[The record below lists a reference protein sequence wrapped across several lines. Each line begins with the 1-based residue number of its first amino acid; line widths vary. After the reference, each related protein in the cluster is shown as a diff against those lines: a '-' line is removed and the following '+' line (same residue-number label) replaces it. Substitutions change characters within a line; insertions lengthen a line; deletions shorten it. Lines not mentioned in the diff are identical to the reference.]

1 MKKLLFAAAAALA
14 ITSCTSDLSDLNK
27 NGKAPESVPSG
38 ALFANA
44 VMGYYDFDAVQ
55 DVNLNN
61 LRLWSQHWTQTTY
74 VDESNFNLNE
84 RDVNG
89 STFVRMYVTVIRDCE
104 EARTAVMNGPEN
116 DAQKAASI
124 GAIEVMEVMAYQYLV
139 DLFGDVPYS
148 EAMTET
154 NVPKYD
160 AGSAIYMDLLARLDA
175 AVADLSGSN
184 TFGSSD
190 IIYFGDAAAWKK
202 AANSLMLRMAVR
214 MIGYDAAEAKTWG
227 EKAIAG
233 GVFTSSA
240 DDMRLLYSST
250 PPHTHPMWET
260 LVQSGRTDYVASA
273 TLGDVLNGRA
283 DPRRA
288 GFFKNWGTLGV
299 DTSTQVATWDTIVV
313 TWDSTAVPPVPDS
326 TFAQPDSTYLA
337 YDTVNTVGN
346 YVVLDDL
353 VVNGAPHGF
362 QVNYYAYTQ
371 PGEALEDP
379 TWSHAAISYVEVEF
393 LMAHAAVEG
402 WAGASDAATHY
413 ENGIRASIEEWGGT
427 SADADAYMMHPLVAF
442 SSTTAATQIGVQKWI
457 AMYSNAFEAYA
468 AVRMYDLPMDTAA
481 LAGTVTPNRYS
492 YPLDEY
498 SLNTTNVEA
507 AAANYGGDDTFA
519 KVFWDM

>member
-14 ITSCTSDLSDLNK
+14 ITSCTSDLSDLNV

-55 DVNLNN
+55 NVNLNN

-89 STFVRMYVTVIRDCE
+89 STFFNMYVTVIRDCE
-104 EARTAVMNGPEN
+104 EARTAVMNGPES
-116 DAQKAASI
+116 AAAKAASI
-124 GAIEVMEVMAYQYLV
+124 AAIEVMEVMAYQYLV

-148 EAMTET
+148 EALSET

-160 AGSAIYMDLLARLDA
+160 AGSAIYADLLARLDA
-175 AVADLSGSN
+175 ATADLSGSN

-190 IIYFGDAAAWKK
+190 IIYGGDAAAWKK

-214 MIGYDAAEAKTWG
+214 MIGYDAAAAKSWG

-233 GVFTSSA
+233 GVFMSSA
-240 DDMRLLYSST
+240 DDMRLYYSSA

-273 TLGDVLNGRA
+273 TLGDVLNGLA

-288 GFFKNWGTLGV
+288 GFFKNLGGS
-299 DTSTQVATWDTIVV
+299 DSV
-313 TWDSTAVPPVPDS
+313 T
-326 TFAQPDSTYLA
+326 
-337 YDTVNTVGN
+337 
-346 YVVLDDL
+346 
-353 VVNGAPHGF
+353 GAPHGF
-362 QVNYYAYTQ
+362 QVNYYDYSQ
-371 PGEALEDP
+371 PGTALEDP

-393 LMAHAAVEG
+393 LMAHAAVAG

-413 ENGIRASIEEWGGT
+413 ENGIRASIEEWGGS

-468 AVRMYDLPMDTAA
+468 AVRMYDLPMQTAA
-481 LAGTVTPNRYS
+481 LAGTVTPTRYS

-498 SLNTTNVEA
+498 SLNTTNVQA

>member
-55 DVNLNN
+55 NVNLNN

-104 EARTAVMNGPEN
+104 EARTAVMNGPEST
-116 DAQKAASI
+116 ASKAASI
-124 GAIEVMEVMAYQYLV
+124 AAIEVMEVMAYQYLV

-148 EAMTET
+148 EALSET

-160 AGSAIYMDLLARLDA
+160 AGSAIYADLLDRLDA
-175 AVADLSGSN
+175 ATADLSGSN

-190 IIYFGDAAAWKK
+190 IIYGGDAAAWKK

-214 MIGYDAAEAKTWG
+214 MIGYDAAAAKTWG

-240 DDMRLLYSST
+240 DDMRLYYSSA

-273 TLGDVLNGRA
+273 TLGDALNSLE
-283 DPRRA
+283 DPRRGA
-288 GFFKNWGTLGV
+288 FFKNLDSVGGV
-299 DTSTQVATWDTIVV
+299 T
-313 TWDSTAVPPVPDS
+313 
-326 TFAQPDSTYLA
+326 
-337 YDTVNTVGN
+337 
-346 YVVLDDL
+346 
-353 VVNGAPHGF
+353 GAPHGF
-362 QVNYYAYTQ
+362 QVNYYDYSQ
-371 PGEALEDP
+371 PGTALEDP

-393 LMAHAAVEG
+393 LMAHAAVAG

-413 ENGIRASIEEWGGT
+413 ENGIRASIEEWGGS
-427 SADADAYMMHPLVAF
+427 SADADAYMANPLVAF
-442 SSTTAATQIGVQKWI
+442 SSATAATQIGVQKWI

-468 AVRMYDLPMDTAA
+468 AVRMYDLPMQTAA
-481 LAGTVTPNRYS
+481 LAGTVTPTRYS

-498 SLNTTNVEA
+498 SLNTTNVQA

>member
-1 MKKLLFAAAAALA
+1 
-14 ITSCTSDLSDLNK
+14 
-27 NGKAPESVPSG
+27 
-38 ALFANA
+38 
-44 VMGYYDFDAVQ
+44 MGYYDFDAVQ
-55 DVNLNN
+55 NVNLNN

-89 STFVRMYVTVIRDCE
+89 NTFVRMYVTVIRDCE
-104 EARTAVMNGPEN
+104 EARTAVMNGPES
-116 DAQKAASI
+116 AAAKAASVA
-124 GAIEVMEVMAYQYLV
+124 AIEVMEVMAYQYLV

-148 EAMTET
+148 EALSET

-160 AGSAIYMDLLARLDA
+160 AGSAIYADLLARLDA
-175 AVADLSGSN
+175 ATADLSGSN

-190 IIYFGDAAAWKK
+190 IIYGGDAAAWKK

-214 MIGYDAAEAKTWG
+214 MIGYDAAAAKSWG

-233 GVFTSSA
+233 GVFMSSA
-240 DDMRLLYSST
+240 DDMRLYYSSA

-260 LVQSGRTDYVASA
+260 LVQSGRTDYVAPA
-273 TLGDVLNGRA
+273 TLGDVLNGLA

-288 GFFKNWGTLGV
+288 GFFKNLGGS
-299 DTSTQVATWDTIVV
+299 DSV
-313 TWDSTAVPPVPDS
+313 T
-326 TFAQPDSTYLA
+326 
-337 YDTVNTVGN
+337 
-346 YVVLDDL
+346 
-353 VVNGAPHGF
+353 GAPHGF
-362 QVNYYAYTQ
+362 QVNYYDYSQ
-371 PGEALEDP
+371 PGTALEDP

-393 LMAHAAVEG
+393 LMAHAAVAG
-402 WAGASDAATHY
+402 WTGAGDAATHY
-413 ENGIRASIEEWGGT
+413 EAGVRASIDEWGGS

-468 AVRMYDLPMDTAA
+468 AVRMYDLPMQTAA

-498 SLNTTNVEA
+498 SLNTTNVQA
-507 AAANYGGDDTFA
+507 SAANYGGDDTFA

>member
-14 ITSCTSDLSDLNK
+14 ITSCTSDLSDLNV

-55 DVNLNN
+55 NVNLNN

-104 EARTAVMNGPEN
+104 EARTAVMNGPES
-116 DAQKAASI
+116 AAAKAASVA
-124 GAIEVMEVMAYQYLV
+124 AIEVMEVMAYQYLV

-148 EAMTET
+148 EALSET

-190 IIYFGDAAAWKK
+190 IIYGGDAAAWKK

-214 MIGYDAAEAKTWG
+214 MIGYDAAAAKSWG

-233 GVFTSSA
+233 GVFMSSA
-240 DDMRLLYSST
+240 DDMRLYYSSA

-273 TLGDVLNGRA
+273 TLGDVLNGLA

-288 GFFKNWGTLGV
+288 GFFKNLGGS
-299 DTSTQVATWDTIVV
+299 DSV
-313 TWDSTAVPPVPDS
+313 T
-326 TFAQPDSTYLA
+326 
-337 YDTVNTVGN
+337 
-346 YVVLDDL
+346 
-353 VVNGAPHGF
+353 GAPHGF
-362 QVNYYAYTQ
+362 QVNYYDYSQ
-371 PGEALEDP
+371 PGTALEDP

-393 LMAHAAVEG
+393 LMAHAAVAG

-413 ENGIRASIEEWGGT
+413 ENGIRASIEEWGGS

-468 AVRMYDLPMDTAA
+468 AVRMYDLPMQTAA
-481 LAGTVTPNRYS
+481 LAGTVTPTRYS

-498 SLNTTNVEA
+498 SLNTTNVQA

>member
-14 ITSCTSDLSDLNK
+14 ITSCTSDLSDLNV

-55 DVNLNN
+55 NVNLNN

-89 STFVRMYVTVIRDCE
+89 NTFVRMYVTVIRDCE
-104 EARTAVMNGPEN
+104 EARTAVMNGPES
-116 DAQKAASI
+116 AAAKAASVA
-124 GAIEVMEVMAYQYLV
+124 AIEVMEVMAYQYLV

-148 EAMTET
+148 EALSET

-160 AGSAIYMDLLARLDA
+160 AGSAIYADLLARLDA
-175 AVADLSGSN
+175 ATADLSGSN

-190 IIYFGDAAAWKK
+190 IIYGGDAAAWKK

-214 MIGYDAAEAKTWG
+214 MIGYDAAAAKSWG

-240 DDMRLLYSST
+240 DDMRLYYSSA

-273 TLGDVLNGRA
+273 TLGDVLNGLA

-288 GFFKNWGTLGV
+288 GFFKNLGGS
-299 DTSTQVATWDTIVV
+299 DSV
-313 TWDSTAVPPVPDS
+313 T
-326 TFAQPDSTYLA
+326 
-337 YDTVNTVGN
+337 
-346 YVVLDDL
+346 
-353 VVNGAPHGF
+353 GAPHGF
-362 QVNYYAYTQ
+362 QVNYYDYSQ
-371 PGEALEDP
+371 PGTALEDP

-393 LMAHAAVEG
+393 LMAHAAVAG

-413 ENGIRASIEEWGGT
+413 ENGIRASIEEWGGS

-468 AVRMYDLPMDTAA
+468 AVRMYDLPMQTAA

-498 SLNTTNVEA
+498 SLNTTNVQA

>member
-14 ITSCTSDLSDLNK
+14 ITSCTSDLSDLNV

-55 DVNLNN
+55 NVNLNN

-89 STFVRMYVTVIRDCE
+89 NTFVRMYVTVIRDCE
-104 EARTAVMNGPEN
+104 EARTAVMNGPES
-116 DAQKAASI
+116 AAAKAASVA
-124 GAIEVMEVMAYQYLV
+124 AIEVMEVMAYQYLV
-139 DLFGDVPYS
+139 DVFGDVPYS
-148 EAMTET
+148 EALSET

-160 AGSAIYMDLLARLDA
+160 AGSAIYADLLARLDA
-175 AVADLSGSN
+175 ATADLSGSN

-190 IIYFGDAAAWKK
+190 IIYGGDAAAWKK

-214 MIGYDAAEAKTWG
+214 MIGYDAAAAKSWG

-233 GVFTSSA
+233 GVFMSSA
-240 DDMRLLYSST
+240 DDMRLYYSSA

-273 TLGDVLNGRA
+273 TLGDVLNGLA

-288 GFFKNWGTLGV
+288 GFFKNLGGS
-299 DTSTQVATWDTIVV
+299 DSV
-313 TWDSTAVPPVPDS
+313 T
-326 TFAQPDSTYLA
+326 
-337 YDTVNTVGN
+337 
-346 YVVLDDL
+346 
-353 VVNGAPHGF
+353 GAPHGF
-362 QVNYYAYTQ
+362 QVNYYDYSQ
-371 PGEALEDP
+371 PGTALEDP

-393 LMAHAAVEG
+393 LMAHAAVAG
-402 WAGASDAATHY
+402 WTGAGDAATHY
-413 ENGIRASIEEWGGT
+413 EAGVRASIDEWGGS

-468 AVRMYDLPMDTAA
+468 AVRMYDLPMQTAA
-481 LAGTVTPNRYS
+481 LAGTVTPTRYS

-498 SLNTTNVEA
+498 SLNTTNVQA

>member
-14 ITSCTSDLSDLNK
+14 ITSCTSDLSDLNV

-55 DVNLNN
+55 NVNLNN

-89 STFVRMYVTVIRDCE
+89 NTFVRMYVTVIRDCE
-104 EARTAVMNGPEN
+104 EARTAVMNGPES
-116 DAQKAASI
+116 AAAKAASVA
-124 GAIEVMEVMAYQYLV
+124 AIEVMEVMAYQYLV

-148 EAMTET
+148 EALSET

-160 AGSAIYMDLLARLDA
+160 AGSAIYADLLARLDA
-175 AVADLSGSN
+175 ATADLSGSN

-190 IIYFGDAAAWKK
+190 IIYGGDAAAWKK

-214 MIGYDAAEAKTWG
+214 MIGYDAAAAKSWG

-240 DDMRLLYSST
+240 DDMRLYYSSA

-273 TLGDVLNGRA
+273 TLGDVLNGLA

-288 GFFKNWGTLGV
+288 GFFKNLGGS
-299 DTSTQVATWDTIVV
+299 DSV
-313 TWDSTAVPPVPDS
+313 T
-326 TFAQPDSTYLA
+326 
-337 YDTVNTVGN
+337 
-346 YVVLDDL
+346 
-353 VVNGAPHGF
+353 GAPHGF
-362 QVNYYAYTQ
+362 QVNYYDYSQ
-371 PGEALEDP
+371 PGTALEDP

-393 LMAHAAVEG
+393 LMAHAAVAG

-413 ENGIRASIEEWGGT
+413 ENGIRASIEEWGGS

-468 AVRMYDLPMDTAA
+468 AVRMYDLPMQTAA
-481 LAGTVTPNRYS
+481 LAGTVTPTRYS

-498 SLNTTNVEA
+498 SLNTTNVQA

>member
-14 ITSCTSDLSDLNK
+14 ITSCTSDLSDLNV

-55 DVNLNN
+55 NVNLNN

-104 EARTAVMNGPEN
+104 EARTAVMNGPES
-116 DAQKAASI
+116 AAAKAASI
-124 GAIEVMEVMAYQYLV
+124 AAIEVMEVMAYQYLV

-148 EAMTET
+148 EALSET

-160 AGSAIYMDLLARLDA
+160 AGSTIYTDLLNRLDA
-175 AVADLSGSN
+175 ATADLNGSS

-190 IIYFGDAAAWKK
+190 IIYGGDAAAWKK

-214 MIGYDAAEAKTWG
+214 MIGYDAAAAKTWG

-240 DDMRLLYSST
+240 DDMRLYYSSA

-273 TLGDVLNGRA
+273 TLGDVLNGLA

-288 GFFKNWGTLGV
+288 GFFKNLGGS
-299 DTSTQVATWDTIVV
+299 DSV
-313 TWDSTAVPPVPDS
+313 T
-326 TFAQPDSTYLA
+326 
-337 YDTVNTVGN
+337 
-346 YVVLDDL
+346 
-353 VVNGAPHGF
+353 GAPHGF
-362 QVNYYAYTQ
+362 QVNYYDYSQ
-371 PGEALEDP
+371 PGTALEDP

-393 LMAHAAVEG
+393 LMAHAAVAG

-413 ENGIRASIEEWGGT
+413 ENGIRASIEEWGGS

-468 AVRMYDLPMDTAA
+468 AVRMYDLPMQTAA
-481 LAGTVTPNRYS
+481 LAGTVTPTRYS

-498 SLNTTNVEA
+498 SLNTTNVQA

>member
-14 ITSCTSDLSDLNK
+14 ITSCTGDLSDLNK

-55 DVNLNN
+55 NVNLNN

-74 VDESNFNLNE
+74 VDESNFQLNE

-104 EARTAVMNGPEN
+104 EARTAVMNGPES
-116 DAQKAASI
+116 AAAKAASVA
-124 GAIEVMEVMAYQYLV
+124 AIEVMEVMAYQYLV

-148 EAMTET
+148 EALSET

-160 AGSAIYMDLLARLDA
+160 AGSAIYADLLARLDA
-175 AVADLSGSN
+175 ATADLSGSN

-190 IIYFGDAAAWKK
+190 IIYGGDAAAWKK

-214 MIGYDAAEAKTWG
+214 MIGYDAAAAKSWG

-240 DDMRLLYSST
+240 DDMRLYYSSA

-273 TLGDVLNGRA
+273 TLGDVLNGLA

-288 GFFKNWGTLGV
+288 GFFKNLGGS
-299 DTSTQVATWDTIVV
+299 DSV
-313 TWDSTAVPPVPDS
+313 T
-326 TFAQPDSTYLA
+326 
-337 YDTVNTVGN
+337 
-346 YVVLDDL
+346 
-353 VVNGAPHGF
+353 GAPHGF
-362 QVNYYAYTQ
+362 QVNYYDYSQ
-371 PGEALEDP
+371 PGTALEDP

-393 LMAHAAVEG
+393 LMAHAAVAG

-413 ENGIRASIEEWGGT
+413 ENGIRASIEEWGGS
-427 SADADAYMMHPLVAF
+427 SADADAYMMHPMVAF

-468 AVRMYDLPMDTAA
+468 AVRMYDLPMQTAA

-498 SLNTTNVEA
+498 SLNTTNVQA

>member
-14 ITSCTSDLSDLNK
+14 ITSCTSDLSDLNV

-55 DVNLNN
+55 NVNLNN

-89 STFVRMYVTVIRDCE
+89 STFVNMYVTVIRDCE
-104 EARTAVMNGPEN
+104 EARTAVMNGPES
-116 DAQKAASI
+116 AAAKAASI
-124 GAIEVMEVMAYQYLV
+124 AAIEVMEVMAYQYLV

-148 EAMTET
+148 EALSET

-160 AGSAIYMDLLARLDA
+160 AGSTIYADLLARLDA
-175 AVADLSGSN
+175 ATADLSGSN

-190 IIYFGDAAAWKK
+190 IIYGGDAAAWKK

-214 MIGYDAAEAKTWG
+214 MIGYDAAAAKSWG

-240 DDMRLLYSST
+240 DDMRLYYSSA

-273 TLGDVLNGRA
+273 TLGDVLNGLA

-288 GFFKNWGTLGV
+288 GFFKNLGGS
-299 DTSTQVATWDTIVV
+299 DSV
-313 TWDSTAVPPVPDS
+313 T
-326 TFAQPDSTYLA
+326 
-337 YDTVNTVGN
+337 
-346 YVVLDDL
+346 
-353 VVNGAPHGF
+353 GAPHGF
-362 QVNYYAYTQ
+362 QVNYYDYSQ
-371 PGEALEDP
+371 PGTALEDP

-393 LMAHAAVEG
+393 LMAHAAVAG

-413 ENGIRASIEEWGGT
+413 ENGIRASIEEWGGS

-468 AVRMYDLPMDTAA
+468 AVRMYDLPMQTAA

-498 SLNTTNVEA
+498 SLNTTNVQA

>member
-14 ITSCTSDLSDLNK
+14 ITSCTSDLSDLNV

-55 DVNLNN
+55 NVNLNN

-89 STFVRMYVTVIRDCE
+89 STFFNMYVTVIRDCE
-104 EARTAVMNGPEN
+104 EARTAVMNGPES
-116 DAQKAASI
+116 AAAKAASI
-124 GAIEVMEVMAYQYLV
+124 AAIEVMEVMAYQYLV

-148 EAMTET
+148 EALSET

-160 AGSAIYMDLLARLDA
+160 AGSDIYADLLNRLDA
-175 AVADLSGSN
+175 AVADLNGSN

-190 IIYFGDAAAWKK
+190 IIYGGDAAAWKK

-214 MIGYDAAEAKTWG
+214 MIGYDAAAAKSWG

-240 DDMRLLYSST
+240 DDMRLYYSSA

-273 TLGDVLNGRA
+273 TLGDVLNGLA

-288 GFFKNWGTLGV
+288 GFFKNLGGS
-299 DTSTQVATWDTIVV
+299 DSV
-313 TWDSTAVPPVPDS
+313 T
-326 TFAQPDSTYLA
+326 
-337 YDTVNTVGN
+337 
-346 YVVLDDL
+346 
-353 VVNGAPHGF
+353 GAPHGF
-362 QVNYYAYTQ
+362 QVNYYDYSQ
-371 PGEALEDP
+371 PGTALEDP

-393 LMAHAAVEG
+393 LMAHAAVAG

-413 ENGIRASIEEWGGT
+413 ENGIRASIEEWGGS

-468 AVRMYDLPMDTAA
+468 AVRMYDLPMQTAA
-481 LAGTVTPNRYS
+481 LAGTVTPTRYS

-498 SLNTTNVEA
+498 SLNTTNVQA

>member
-55 DVNLNN
+55 NVNLNN

-104 EARTAVMNGPEN
+104 EARTAVMNGPES
-116 DAQKAASI
+116 AAAKAASVA
-124 GAIEVMEVMAYQYLV
+124 AIEVMEVMAYQYLV

-148 EAMTET
+148 EALSET

-175 AVADLSGSN
+175 ATGDLSGSN

-190 IIYFGDAAAWKK
+190 IIYGGDAAAWKK

-214 MIGYDAAEAKTWG
+214 MIGYDAAAAKSWG

-240 DDMRLLYSST
+240 DDMRLYYSSA

-273 TLGDVLNGRA
+273 TLGDVLNGLA

-288 GFFKNWGTLGV
+288 GFFKNLGGS
-299 DTSTQVATWDTIVV
+299 DSV
-313 TWDSTAVPPVPDS
+313 T
-326 TFAQPDSTYLA
+326 
-337 YDTVNTVGN
+337 
-346 YVVLDDL
+346 
-353 VVNGAPHGF
+353 GAPHGF
-362 QVNYYAYTQ
+362 QVNYYDYSQ
-371 PGEALEDP
+371 PGTALEDP

-393 LMAHAAVEG
+393 LMAHAAVAG

-413 ENGIRASIEEWGGT
+413 ENGIRASIEEWGGS

-468 AVRMYDLPMDTAA
+468 AVRMYDLPMQTAA
-481 LAGTVTPNRYS
+481 LAGTVTPTRYS

-498 SLNTTNVEA
+498 SLNTTNVNA

>member
-55 DVNLNN
+55 NVNLNN

-104 EARTAVMNGPEN
+104 EARTAVMNGPES
-116 DAQKAASI
+116 AAAKAASI

-148 EAMTET
+148 EALSET

-175 AVADLSGSN
+175 AIADLSGSN

-190 IIYFGDAAAWKK
+190 IIYGGDAAAWKK

-214 MIGYDAAEAKTWG
+214 MIGYDAAAAKTWG

-240 DDMRLLYSST
+240 DDMRLYYSSA

-273 TLGDVLNGRA
+273 TLGDVLNGLM

-288 GFFKNWGTLGV
+288 GFFKNLGGS
-299 DTSTQVATWDTIVV
+299 DSV
-313 TWDSTAVPPVPDS
+313 T
-326 TFAQPDSTYLA
+326 
-337 YDTVNTVGN
+337 
-346 YVVLDDL
+346 
-353 VVNGAPHGF
+353 GAPHGF
-362 QVNYYAYTQ
+362 QVNYYDYSQ
-371 PGEALEDP
+371 PGTALEDP

-393 LMAHAAVEG
+393 LMAHAAVAG

-413 ENGIRASIEEWGGT
+413 ENGIRASIEEWGGS
-427 SADADAYMMHPLVAF
+427 SADADAYMANPLVAF

-468 AVRMYDLPMDTAA
+468 AVRMYDLPMQTAA
-481 LAGTVTPNRYS
+481 LAGTVTPTRYS

-498 SLNTTNVEA
+498 SLNTTNVQA

>member
-14 ITSCTSDLSDLNK
+14 ITSCTSDLSDLNV

-55 DVNLNN
+55 NVNLNN

-89 STFVRMYVTVIRDCE
+89 STFVNMYVTVIRDCE
-104 EARTAVMNGPEN
+104 EARTAVMNGPES
-116 DAQKAASI
+116 AAAKAASI
-124 GAIEVMEVMAYQYLV
+124 AAIEVMEVMAYQYLV

-148 EAMTET
+148 EALSET

-160 AGSAIYMDLLARLDA
+160 AGSAIYADLLARLDA
-175 AVADLSGSN
+175 ATADLSGSN

-190 IIYFGDAAAWKK
+190 IIYGGDAAAWKK

-214 MIGYDAAEAKTWG
+214 MIGYDAAAAKSWG

-240 DDMRLLYSST
+240 DDMRLYYSSA

-273 TLGDVLNGRA
+273 TLGDVLNGLA

-288 GFFKNWGTLGV
+288 GFFKNLGGS
-299 DTSTQVATWDTIVV
+299 DSV
-313 TWDSTAVPPVPDS
+313 T
-326 TFAQPDSTYLA
+326 
-337 YDTVNTVGN
+337 
-346 YVVLDDL
+346 
-353 VVNGAPHGF
+353 GAPHGF
-362 QVNYYAYTQ
+362 QVNYYDYSQ
-371 PGEALEDP
+371 PGTALEDP

-393 LMAHAAVEG
+393 LMAHAAVAG

-413 ENGIRASIEEWGGT
+413 ENGIRASIEEWGGS

-468 AVRMYDLPMDTAA
+468 AVRMYDLPMQTAA

-498 SLNTTNVEA
+498 SLNTTNVQA

>member
-1 MKKLLFAAAAALA
+1 MKKLLFAATAALA
-14 ITSCTSDLSDLNK
+14 ITSCTSDLSDLNV

-55 DVNLNN
+55 NVNLNN

-74 VDESNFNLNE
+74 VDESNFQLNE

-104 EARTAVMNGPEN
+104 EARTAVMNGPES
-116 DAQKAASI
+116 AAAKAASVA
-124 GAIEVMEVMAYQYLV
+124 AIEVMEVMAYQYLV

-148 EAMTET
+148 EALSET

-160 AGSAIYMDLLARLDA
+160 AGSAIYADLLARLDA
-175 AVADLSGSN
+175 ATADLSGSN

-190 IIYFGDAAAWKK
+190 IIYGGDAAAWKK

-214 MIGYDAAEAKTWG
+214 MIGYDAAAAKSWG

-240 DDMRLLYSST
+240 DDMRLYYSSA

-273 TLGDVLNGRA
+273 TLGDVLNGLA

-288 GFFKNWGTLGV
+288 GFFKNLGGS
-299 DTSTQVATWDTIVV
+299 DSV
-313 TWDSTAVPPVPDS
+313 T
-326 TFAQPDSTYLA
+326 
-337 YDTVNTVGN
+337 
-346 YVVLDDL
+346 
-353 VVNGAPHGF
+353 GAPHGF
-362 QVNYYAYTQ
+362 QVNYYDYSQ
-371 PGEALEDP
+371 PGTALEDP

-393 LMAHAAVEG
+393 LMAHAAVAG

-413 ENGIRASIEEWGGT
+413 ENGIRASIEEWGGS

-468 AVRMYDLPMDTAA
+468 AVRMYDLPMQTAA

-498 SLNTTNVEA
+498 SLNTTNVNA

>member
-55 DVNLNN
+55 NVNLNN

-104 EARTAVMNGPEN
+104 EARTAVMNGPES
-116 DAQKAASI
+116 AASKAASI
-124 GAIEVMEVMAYQYLV
+124 AAIEVMEVMAYQYLV

-148 EAMTET
+148 EALSET

-160 AGSAIYMDLLARLDA
+160 AGSAIYADLLARLDA
-175 AVADLSGSN
+175 ATADLSGSN

-190 IIYFGDAAAWKK
+190 IIYGGDAAAWKK

-214 MIGYDAAEAKTWG
+214 MIGYDAAAAKTWG

-240 DDMRLLYSST
+240 DDMRLYYSSA

-273 TLGDVLNGRA
+273 TLGDALNSLE
-283 DPRRA
+283 DPRRGA
-288 GFFKNWGTLGV
+288 FFKNLDSVGGV
-299 DTSTQVATWDTIVV
+299 I
-313 TWDSTAVPPVPDS
+313 
-326 TFAQPDSTYLA
+326 
-337 YDTVNTVGN
+337 
-346 YVVLDDL
+346 
-353 VVNGAPHGF
+353 GAPHGF
-362 QVNYYAYTQ
+362 QVNYYDYSQ
-371 PGEALEDP
+371 PGTALEDP

-393 LMAHAAVEG
+393 LMAHAAVAG

-413 ENGIRASIEEWGGT
+413 ENGIRASIEEWGGS
-427 SADADAYMMHPLVAF
+427 SADADAYMANPLVAF

-468 AVRMYDLPMDTAA
+468 AVRMYDLPMQTAA
-481 LAGTVTPNRYS
+481 LAGTVTPTRYS

-498 SLNTTNVEA
+498 SLNTENVQA

>member
-14 ITSCTSDLSDLNK
+14 ITSCTSDLSDLNV

-55 DVNLNN
+55 NVNLNN

-89 STFVRMYVTVIRDCE
+89 NTFVRMYVTVIRDCE
-104 EARTAVMNGPEN
+104 EARTAVMNGPES
-116 DAQKAASI
+116 AAAKAASI
-124 GAIEVMEVMAYQYLV
+124 AAIEVMEVMAYQYLV

-148 EAMTET
+148 EALSET

-160 AGSAIYMDLLARLDA
+160 AGSAIYADLLARLDA
-175 AVADLSGSN
+175 ATADLSGSN

-190 IIYFGDAAAWKK
+190 IIYGGDAAAWKK

-214 MIGYDAAEAKTWG
+214 MIGYDAAAAKSWG

-240 DDMRLLYSST
+240 DDMRLYYSSA

-273 TLGDVLNGRA
+273 TLGDVLNGLA

-288 GFFKNWGTLGV
+288 GFFKNLGGA
-299 DTSTQVATWDTIVV
+299 DSV
-313 TWDSTAVPPVPDS
+313 T
-326 TFAQPDSTYLA
+326 
-337 YDTVNTVGN
+337 
-346 YVVLDDL
+346 
-353 VVNGAPHGF
+353 GAPHGY
-362 QVNYYAYTQ
+362 QVNYYDYSQ
-371 PGEALEDP
+371 PGTALEDP

-393 LMAHAAVEG
+393 LMAHAAVAG
-402 WAGASDAATHY
+402 WSGASDAATHY
-413 ENGIRASIEEWGGT
+413 ENGIRASIEEWGGS

-468 AVRMYDLPMDTAA
+468 AVRMYDLPMQTAA
-481 LAGTVTPNRYS
+481 LAGTVTPTRYS

-498 SLNTTNVEA
+498 SLNTTNVQA

>member
-14 ITSCTSDLSDLNK
+14 ITSCTSDLSDLNV

-55 DVNLNN
+55 NVNLNN

-104 EARTAVMNGPEN
+104 EARTAVMNGPESA
-116 DAQKAASI
+116 DAKAASI

-148 EAMTET
+148 EALSET

-160 AGSAIYMDLLARLDA
+160 AGSTIYTDLLNRLDA
-175 AVADLSGSN
+175 ATADLNGSS

-190 IIYFGDAAAWKK
+190 IIYGGDAAAWKK

-214 MIGYDAAEAKTWG
+214 MIGYDAAAAKSWG

-240 DDMRLLYSST
+240 DDMRLYYSSA

-273 TLGDVLNGRA
+273 TLGDVLNSLE
-283 DPRRA
+283 DPRRGA
-288 GFFKNWGTLGV
+288 FFKNLDSVGGV
-299 DTSTQVATWDTIVV
+299 T
-313 TWDSTAVPPVPDS
+313 
-326 TFAQPDSTYLA
+326 
-337 YDTVNTVGN
+337 
-346 YVVLDDL
+346 
-353 VVNGAPHGF
+353 GAPHGF
-362 QVNYYAYTQ
+362 QVNYYDYSQ
-371 PGEALEDP
+371 PGAALEDP

-393 LMAHAAVEG
+393 LMAHAAVAG

-413 ENGIRASIEEWGGT
+413 ENAIRASMAEWGGT
-427 SADADAYMMHPLVAF
+427 SAQADAYMMNPLVAF

-468 AVRMYDLPMDTAA
+468 AVRMYDLPMQTAA

-498 SLNTTNVEA
+498 SLNTTNVDA

>member
-14 ITSCTSDLSDLNK
+14 ITSCTSDLSDLNV

-55 DVNLNN
+55 NVNLNN

-74 VDESNFNLNE
+74 VDESNFQLNE

-89 STFVRMYVTVIRDCE
+89 NTFVRMYVTVIRDCE
-104 EARTAVMNGPEN
+104 EARTAVMNGPES
-116 DAQKAASI
+116 AAKKAASVA
-124 GAIEVMEVMAYQYLV
+124 AIEVMEVMAYQYLV

-148 EAMTET
+148 EALSET

-160 AGSAIYMDLLARLDA
+160 AGSAVYADLLARLDA
-175 AVADLSGSN
+175 ARGDLSGSN

-190 IIYFGDAAAWKK
+190 IIYGGDAAAWKK

-214 MIGYDAAEAKTWG
+214 MIGYDAAAAKSWG

-233 GVFTSSA
+233 GVFMSSA
-240 DDMRLLYSST
+240 DDMRLYYSSA

-273 TLGDVLNGRA
+273 TLGDVLNGLA

-288 GFFKNWGTLGV
+288 GFFKNLGGS
-299 DTSTQVATWDTIVV
+299 DSV
-313 TWDSTAVPPVPDS
+313 T
-326 TFAQPDSTYLA
+326 
-337 YDTVNTVGN
+337 
-346 YVVLDDL
+346 
-353 VVNGAPHGF
+353 GAPHGY
-362 QVNYYAYTQ
+362 QVNYYDYSQ
-371 PGEALEDP
+371 PGSALEDP

-393 LMAHAAVEG
+393 LMAHAAVAG
-402 WAGASDAATHY
+402 WSGAGDAATHY
-413 ENGIRASIEEWGGT
+413 EAGVRASIEEWGGS

-442 SSTTAATQIGVQKWI
+442 SSTTAAIQIGVQKWI

-468 AVRMYDLPMDTAA
+468 AVRMYDLPMQTAA
-481 LAGTVTPNRYS
+481 LAGTVTPTRYS

-498 SLNTTNVEA
+498 SLNTTNVQA
-507 AAANYGGDDTFA
+507 AAAKYGGDDTFA

>member
-14 ITSCTSDLSDLNK
+14 ITSCTSDLSDLNV

-55 DVNLNN
+55 NVNLNN

-89 STFVRMYVTVIRDCE
+89 NTFVRMYVTVIRDCE
-104 EARTAVMNGPEN
+104 EARTAVMNGPES
-116 DAQKAASI
+116 AAAKAASVA
-124 GAIEVMEVMAYQYLV
+124 AIEVMEVMAYQYLV

-148 EAMTET
+148 EALSET

-160 AGSAIYMDLLARLDA
+160 AGSAIYADLLARLDA
-175 AVADLSGSN
+175 ATADLSGSN

-190 IIYFGDAAAWKK
+190 IIYGGDAAAWKK

-214 MIGYDAAEAKTWG
+214 MIGYDAAAAKSWG

-233 GVFTSSA
+233 GVFMSSA
-240 DDMRLLYSST
+240 DDMRLYYSSA

-273 TLGDVLNGRA
+273 TLGDVLNGLA

-288 GFFKNWGTLGV
+288 GFFKNLGGA
-299 DTSTQVATWDTIVV
+299 DSV
-313 TWDSTAVPPVPDS
+313 T
-326 TFAQPDSTYLA
+326 
-337 YDTVNTVGN
+337 
-346 YVVLDDL
+346 
-353 VVNGAPHGF
+353 GAPHGY
-362 QVNYYAYTQ
+362 QVNYYDYSQ
-371 PGEALEDP
+371 PGTALEDP

-393 LMAHAAVEG
+393 LMAHAAVAG

-413 ENGIRASIEEWGGT
+413 ENGIRASIEEWGGS

-468 AVRMYDLPMDTAA
+468 AVRMYDLPMQTAA

-498 SLNTTNVEA
+498 SLNTTNVNA

>member
-1 MKKLLFAAAAALA
+1 MKKILFAAAAALA
-14 ITSCTSDLSDLNK
+14 ITSCTSDLSDLNV
-27 NGKAPESVPSG
+27 NGKAPEAVPAG

-44 VMGYYDFDAVQ
+44 TMGYYDFTSVQ
-55 DVNLNN
+55 NVNLNN

-74 VDESNFNLNE
+74 VDESNFQLND

-89 STFVRMYVTVIRDCE
+89 NTFVRMYTTVIRDCE
-104 EARTAVMNGPEN
+104 EARSALADVVASNAEI
-116 DAQKAASI
+116 AASEA
-124 GAIEVMEVMAYQYLV
+124 AIEVVEVLAYSLLV

-148 EAMTET
+148 EALGESNT
-154 NVPKYD
+154 PSYD
-160 AGSAIYMDLLARLDA
+160 DDAAIYADLLARLDA
-175 AVADLSGSN
+175 AVGNLSGSN
-184 TFGSSD
+184 AFGSSD
-190 IIYFGDAAAWKK
+190 IIYGGSADSWKM

-214 MIGYDAAEAKTWG
+214 MIDADAAMAKTYG

-233 GVFTSSA
+233 GVFASSA
-240 DDMRLLYSST
+240 DDMRLFYSSA

-260 LVQSGRTDYVASA
+260 LVQSGRTDFIASA
-273 TLGDVLNGRA
+273 TLGDVLNGLA

-288 GFFKNWGTLGV
+288 GFFKNLGG
-299 DTSTQVATWDTIVV
+299 S
-313 TWDSTAVPPVPDS
+313 DSVI
-326 TFAQPDSTYLA
+326 
-337 YDTVNTVGN
+337 
-346 YVVLDDL
+346 
-353 VVNGAPHGF
+353 GAPHGL
-362 QVNYYAYTQ
+362 QSDYYQFSQ
-371 PGEALEDP
+371 PGTALEDP
-379 TWSHAAISYVEVEF
+379 TWSHAAISYVETEF
-393 LMAHAAVEG
+393 LMAHAAVAG

-413 ENGIRASIEEWGGT
+413 ENGIRASIEEWGGS

-468 AVRMYDLPMDTAA
+468 AVRMYDLPMQTAA

-498 SLNTTNVEA
+498 SLNTTNVNA

>member
-14 ITSCTSDLSDLNK
+14 ITSCTSDLSDLNV

-55 DVNLNN
+55 NVNLNN

-89 STFVRMYVTVIRDCE
+89 NTFVRMYVTVIRDCE
-104 EARTAVMNGPEN
+104 EARTAVMNGPES
-116 DAQKAASI
+116 AAAKAASVA
-124 GAIEVMEVMAYQYLV
+124 AIEVMEVMAYQYLV

-148 EAMTET
+148 EALSET

-160 AGSAIYMDLLARLDA
+160 AGSAIYADLLARLDA
-175 AVADLSGSN
+175 ATADLSGSN

-190 IIYFGDAAAWKK
+190 IIYGGDAAAWKK

-214 MIGYDAAEAKTWG
+214 MIGYDAAAAKSWG

-233 GVFTSSA
+233 GVFMSSA
-240 DDMRLLYSST
+240 DDMRLYYSSA

-273 TLGDVLNGRA
+273 TLGDVLNGLA

-288 GFFKNWGTLGV
+288 GFFKNLGGS
-299 DTSTQVATWDTIVV
+299 DSV
-313 TWDSTAVPPVPDS
+313 T
-326 TFAQPDSTYLA
+326 
-337 YDTVNTVGN
+337 
-346 YVVLDDL
+346 
-353 VVNGAPHGF
+353 GAPHGF
-362 QVNYYAYTQ
+362 QVNYYDYSQ
-371 PGEALEDP
+371 PGTALEDP

-393 LMAHAAVEG
+393 LMAHAAVAG
-402 WAGASDAATHY
+402 WTGAGDAATHY
-413 ENGIRASIEEWGGT
+413 EAGVRASIDEWGGS

-468 AVRMYDLPMDTAA
+468 AVRMYDLPMQTAA
-481 LAGTVTPNRYS
+481 LAGTVTPTRYS

-498 SLNTTNVEA
+498 SLNTINVQA
-507 AAANYGGDDTFA
+507 AAVNYGGDDTFA

>member
-14 ITSCTSDLSDLNK
+14 ITSCTGDLSDLNK

-55 DVNLNN
+55 NVNLNN

-74 VDESNFNLNE
+74 VDESNFQLNE

-104 EARTAVMNGPEN
+104 EARTAVMNGPES
-116 DAQKAASI
+116 AAAKAASVA
-124 GAIEVMEVMAYQYLV
+124 AIEVMEVMAYQYLV

-148 EAMTET
+148 EALSET

-160 AGSAIYMDLLARLDA
+160 AGSAIYADLLARLDA
-175 AVADLSGSN
+175 ATADLSGSN

-190 IIYFGDAAAWKK
+190 IIYGGDAAAWKK

-214 MIGYDAAEAKTWG
+214 MIGYDAAAAKSWG

-240 DDMRLLYSST
+240 DDMRLYYSSA

-273 TLGDVLNGRA
+273 TLGDVLNGLA

-288 GFFKNWGTLGV
+288 GFFKNLGGS
-299 DTSTQVATWDTIVV
+299 DSV
-313 TWDSTAVPPVPDS
+313 T
-326 TFAQPDSTYLA
+326 
-337 YDTVNTVGN
+337 
-346 YVVLDDL
+346 
-353 VVNGAPHGF
+353 GAPHGF
-362 QVNYYAYTQ
+362 QVNYYDYSQ
-371 PGEALEDP
+371 PGTALEDP

-393 LMAHAAVEG
+393 LMAHAAVAG

-413 ENGIRASIEEWGGT
+413 ENGIRASIEEWGGS

-468 AVRMYDLPMDTAA
+468 AVRMYDLPMQTAA

-498 SLNTTNVEA
+498 SLNTTNVQA

>member
-1 MKKLLFAAAAALA
+1 MKKLLFAAAAALT
-14 ITSCTSDLSDLNK
+14 ITSCTSDLSDLNV

-55 DVNLNN
+55 NVNLNN

-74 VDESNFNLNE
+74 TDESNFQLNE

-104 EARTAVMNGPEN
+104 EARTAVMNGPES
-116 DAQKAASI
+116 AAAKAASVA
-124 GAIEVMEVMAYQYLV
+124 AIEVMEVMAYQYLV

-148 EAMTET
+148 EALSET

-175 AVADLSGSN
+175 ATADLSGSS

-190 IIYFGDAAAWKK
+190 IIYGGDAAAWKK

-214 MIGYDAAEAKTWG
+214 MIGYDAAAAKSWG

-240 DDMRLLYSST
+240 DDMRLYYSSA

-273 TLGDVLNGRA
+273 TLGDVLNGLA

-288 GFFKNWGTLGV
+288 GFFKNLGG
-299 DTSTQVATWDTIVV
+299 S
-313 TWDSTAVPPVPDS
+313 DSII
-326 TFAQPDSTYLA
+326 
-337 YDTVNTVGN
+337 
-346 YVVLDDL
+346 
-353 VVNGAPHGF
+353 GAPHGY
-362 QVNYYAYTQ
+362 QVNYYDYSQ
-371 PGEALEDP
+371 PGAALEDP

-393 LMAHAAVEG
+393 LMAHAAVAG

-413 ENGIRASIEEWGGT
+413 ENGIRASIEEWGGS

-468 AVRMYDLPMDTAA
+468 AVRMYDLPMQTAA
-481 LAGTVTPNRYS
+481 LAGTVTPTRYS

-498 SLNTTNVEA
+498 SLNTTNVNA

>member
-14 ITSCTSDLSDLNK
+14 ITSCTSDLSDLNV

-55 DVNLNN
+55 NVNLNN

-89 STFVRMYVTVIRDCE
+89 STFFNMYVTVIRDCE
-104 EARTAVMNGPEN
+104 EARTAVMNGPES
-116 DAQKAASI
+116 AAAKAASI
-124 GAIEVMEVMAYQYLV
+124 AAIEVMEVMAYQYLV

-148 EAMTET
+148 EALSET

-160 AGSAIYMDLLARLDA
+160 AGSDIYADLLNRLDA
-175 AVADLSGSN
+175 ATADLSGSN

-190 IIYFGDAAAWKK
+190 IIYGGDAAAWKK

-214 MIGYDAAEAKTWG
+214 MIGYDAAAAKSWG

-233 GVFTSSA
+233 GVFMSSA
-240 DDMRLLYSST
+240 DDMRLYYSSA

-273 TLGDVLNGRA
+273 TLGDVLNGLA

-288 GFFKNWGTLGV
+288 GFFKNLGGS
-299 DTSTQVATWDTIVV
+299 DSV
-313 TWDSTAVPPVPDS
+313 T
-326 TFAQPDSTYLA
+326 
-337 YDTVNTVGN
+337 
-346 YVVLDDL
+346 
-353 VVNGAPHGF
+353 GAPHGF
-362 QVNYYAYTQ
+362 QVNYYDYSQ
-371 PGEALEDP
+371 PGTALEDP

-393 LMAHAAVEG
+393 LMAHAAVAG

-413 ENGIRASIEEWGGT
+413 ENGIRASIEEWGGS

-468 AVRMYDLPMDTAA
+468 AVRMYDLPMQTAA
-481 LAGTVTPNRYS
+481 LAGTVTPTRYS

-498 SLNTTNVEA
+498 SLNTTNVQA

>member
-1 MKKLLFAAAAALA
+1 MKKLLFAAAAALT
-14 ITSCTSDLSDLNK
+14 ITSCTSDLSDLNV

-55 DVNLNN
+55 NVNLNN

-74 VDESNFNLNE
+74 TDESNFQLNE

-104 EARTAVMNGPEN
+104 EARTAVMNGPES
-116 DAQKAASI
+116 AAAKAASVA
-124 GAIEVMEVMAYQYLV
+124 AIEVMEVMAYQYLV

-148 EAMTET
+148 EALSET

-160 AGSAIYMDLLARLDA
+160 AGSAIYADLLARLDA
-175 AVADLSGSN
+175 APADLSGSN

-190 IIYFGDAAAWKK
+190 IIYGGDAAAWKK

-214 MIGYDAAEAKTWG
+214 MIGYDAAAAKSWG

-240 DDMRLLYSST
+240 DDMRLYYSSA

-273 TLGDVLNGRA
+273 TLGDVLNGLA

-288 GFFKNWGTLGV
+288 GFFKNLGG
-299 DTSTQVATWDTIVV
+299 S
-313 TWDSTAVPPVPDS
+313 DSII
-326 TFAQPDSTYLA
+326 
-337 YDTVNTVGN
+337 
-346 YVVLDDL
+346 
-353 VVNGAPHGF
+353 GAPHGY
-362 QVNYYAYTQ
+362 QVNYYDYSQ
-371 PGEALEDP
+371 PGAALEDP

-393 LMAHAAVEG
+393 LMAHAAVAG

-413 ENGIRASIEEWGGT
+413 ENGIRASIEEWGGS

-468 AVRMYDLPMDTAA
+468 AVRMYDLPMQTAA
-481 LAGTVTPNRYS
+481 LAGTVTPTRYS

-498 SLNTTNVEA
+498 SLNTTNVNA